1 MYLITNT
8 TYVFLYNKHLDA
20 NKKFPMAQNI
30 MWLIQTECHTIV
42 KHIMMK
48 YTMNN
53 SIYRI
58 LGISYHLDVNPDRQ
72 KKERILRILWYQ
84 CHCWQQKGYWICQ
97 CFMLSAQ
104 KSWYT
109 WNYTHFTI
117 GIEIL
122 PVQANLKPHSFKFWC
137 TKLLDSSV
145 NE

>member
-72 KKERILRILWYQ
+72 KKREYYVYCGINAIVGNKKVIEYV
-84 CHCWQQKGYWICQ
+84 
-97 CFMLSAQ
+97 SA
-104 KSWYT
+104 S
-109 WNYTHFTI
+109 
-117 GIEIL
+117 
-122 PVQANLKPHSFKFWC
+122 C
-137 TKLLDSSV
+137 
-145 NE
+145 